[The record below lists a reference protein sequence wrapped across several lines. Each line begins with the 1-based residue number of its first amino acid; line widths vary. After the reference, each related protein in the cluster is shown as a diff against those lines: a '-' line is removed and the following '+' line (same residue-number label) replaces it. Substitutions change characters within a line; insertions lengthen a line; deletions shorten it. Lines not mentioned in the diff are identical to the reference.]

1 MTVSNRYIPTES
13 IIFYTCVTF
22 SCFPPKIDNRSLIV
36 VIKSTIVMNQYMKG
50 GVFYFSHS
58 LMTIY
63 LSYKFNYFF
72 FSNRKKIILNTFF
85 EHDKLFDL
93 LRVGAFEHSA
103 VLFRHLENENKILTA
118 RHIEV
123 LFVCNGCFFNAISMS
138 LHQTFD

>member
-36 VIKSTIVMNQYMKG
+36 VIKSTIVMNQEMKG

-72 FSNRKKIILNTFF
+72 FQIEKKNS
-85 EHDKLFDL
+85 EHI
-93 LRVGAFEHSA
+93 
-103 VLFRHLENENKILTA
+103 FRARLT
-118 RHIEV
+118 V
-123 LFVCNGCFFNAISMS
+123 
-138 LHQTFD
+138 

>member
-1 MTVSNRYIPTES
+1 
-13 IIFYTCVTF
+13 
-22 SCFPPKIDNRSLIV
+22 
-36 VIKSTIVMNQYMKG
+36 
-50 GVFYFSHS
+50 
-58 LMTIY
+58 MTIY

-72 FSNRKKIILNTFF
+72 FQIEKKKILNTFF

-103 VLFRHLENENKILTA
+103 LFRHLENENKILTA

>member
-1 MTVSNRYIPTES
+1 
-13 IIFYTCVTF
+13 
-22 SCFPPKIDNRSLIV
+22 
-36 VIKSTIVMNQYMKG
+36 MNQEMKG

-72 FSNRKKIILNTFF
+72 FQIEKKKILNTFF

-103 VLFRHLENENKILTA
+103 LFRHLENENKILTA

-138 LHQTFD
+138 LHQAFD